1 MTALTERC
9 PPAILQPRCTR
20 CTRRGPPQLA
30 EHLAATVRARVLI
43 DPTTCRPPII

>member
-9 PPAILQPRCTR
+9 PSATLRPR

-30 EHLAATVRARVLI
+30 DLAATVRARVLI